1 MKVERITFNPVINEM
16 IKSKKIQSKKLTVSF
31 ICGLFVGILI
41 SVIIGIIKG
50 V

>member
-16 IKSKKIQSKKLTVSF
+16 IKNKKIQYKKLTVSF